1 MRTVG
6 SLMMALS
13 ALAMLAGVGCSTDGY
28 TPKCTAANDW
38 ADCLDPPEGGVW
50 VLDSST
56 DAAVDQVV
64 QPEAAAETGP
74 DTEPPDSAPPDS
86 DPPDTAAD
94 SPSND

>member
-50 VLDSST
+50 LEAST
-56 DAAVDQVV
+56 DAAAEQVV

-74 DTEPPDSAPPDS
+74 DTEPPDSAPADS

-94 SPSND
+94 SPVND

>member
-38 ADCLDPPEGGVW
+38 ADCLDPPDGGQW
-50 VLDSST
+50 VLDAST

-64 QPEAAAETGP
+64 QPEPAAEAGP
-74 DTEPPDSAPPDS
+74 DAEPPDSEA
-86 DPPDTAAD
+86 PDTAPD
-94 SPSND
+94 SPMND